1 MFEVPEISR
10 ETYKIL
16 RKSFV
21 GEVACPTYHSIVFNQ
36 EDFGLKI
43 EFDRWYDGFV
53 ATLTESTSIINLN
66 FEDKINQ
73 MLKISR
79 FIDKFEFLQGVNVVR
94 K

>member
-10 ETYKIL
+10 ETYTIL
-16 RKSFV
+16 RKSFD

-36 EDFGLKI
+36 EDFCLEIKLDKWDG
-43 EFDRWYDGFV
+43 GFV
-53 ATLTESTSIINLN
+53 ATLTESTSIISLN

-79 FIDKFEFLQGVNVVR
+79 FIDKFEFLQGVNVFR
-94 K
+94 I